1 MAEPNRIGRQT
12 PTQSVVLPYTK
23 THGEEAIKLYEKT
36 KRTAQDWQKLL
47 IYDILSYNDDG
58 LWVHTKFGYEVSRRN
73 GKNEVI
79 AIRELYGL
87 INGEHMLHTAHR
99 TMTSNSAWVRL
110 CQLLEDAGYKEKE
123 DYTSYKQYGL
133 ERIEMTDGKGSIAFR
148 TRTSKGGLGEGFDLL
163 VIDEAQ
169 EYQDDQ
175 ETTLKYVVSS
185 SANPQTLFCGTPP
198 TPVSS
203 GTVFMHLRESV
214 LSGNT
219 YNTGWAE
226 WSVYQLTDPN
236 DKDAWYETNPSL
248 GTILTER
255 KILDEIPS
263 GKSNEDI
270 LDFNIQ
276 RLGYWTTQN
285 LHSEISENQWD
296 ELKADKLPKLKGKL
310 YVGIK
315 FGADGRNASMSIAAK
330 TSSDKIF
337 VESIDCQPKRNG
349 DGWILRFLK
358 EADVENVVID
368 GANGQKILTDDM
380 KDFGIR
386 KAPLIPKVGDII
398 EANSLFQQ
406 MLDEKMISHMG
417 QPSLKQSVCNVQ
429 RRAIGS
435 NGGFG
440 YKSIRENVDVSLM
453 ESMILALWSCKKTKE
468 RRKQKFVY

>member
-1 MAEPNRIGRQT
+1 MAEPKRLGRQT
-12 PTQSVVLPYTK
+12 PTQSVILPYTE
-23 THGEEAIKLYEKT
+23 THGKEAIELYEKT
-36 KRTAQDWQKLL
+36 GRKAQDWQKLL
-47 IYDILSYNDDG
+47 IYDILAYNDDG
-58 LWVHTKFGYEVSRRN
+58 LWIHTKFGYEVSRRN
-73 GKNEVI
+73 GKNEVV

-87 INGEHMLHTAHR
+87 LNGEHMLHTAHR
-99 TMTSNSAWVRL
+99 TMTSNSAWNRL

-133 ERIEMTDGKGSIAFR
+133 ERIEMADGKGSIAFR

-185 SANPQTLFCGTPP
+185 SGNPQTLFCGTPP

-203 GTVFMHLRESV
+203 GTVFVHMRENV
-214 LSGNT
+214 LSGNSF
-219 YNTGWAE
+219 NTGWAE
-226 WSVYQLTDPN
+226 WSVDKMTDPK

-263 GKSNEDI
+263 DKNDI

-285 LHSEISENQWD
+285 LKSDISEAQWK
-296 ELKADKLPKLKGKL
+296 ELQVKTLPKLKGKL

-315 FGADGRNASMSIAAK
+315 FGTDGLNTSMSIAVK
-330 TSSDKIF
+330 TASDKIF
-337 VESIDCQPKRNG
+337 VEGIDCQPHRNG
-349 DGWILRFLK
+349 IGWIMRFLQSADVQNVVVDGSNGQQALADAMK
-358 EADVENVVID
+358 EA
-368 GANGQKILTDDM
+368 KM
-380 KDFGIR
+380 
-386 KAPLIPKVGDII
+386 KAPIFPKVSEVIAAN
-398 EANSLFQQ
+398 EAFQTG
-406 MLDEKMISHMG
+406 LDQKLICHMD
-417 QPSLKQSVCNVQ
+417 QPSMKQSVCNVK

-440 YKSIRENVDVSLM
+440 YKSIKEEIDVSLM
-453 ESMILALWSCKKTKE
+453 ESMIFAYWSAKTTKE
-468 RRKQKFVY
+468 RRKQKVFY